1 MTDNNPNIP
10 SIYTGSSFNSII
22 VYSVT
27 KAPNHGQLVWY
38 TAYPTLW
45 QPGDASWFGQP
56 VTEFTQNDL
65 NNGWFIYKN
74 SSTSGAADGFTFSV
88 SDGFGGTIGPTT
100 STIPVQPVNPIV
112 VEIDAGMFVTTGG
125 VSKFAADWL
134 RVVDNAPGLTFTLT
148 QTPSH
153 GTLLLGGQ
161 PVSSF
166 GPSDLY
172 SLSYQQDG
180 GPAQSDQFAFN
191 VSDAYGNSI
200 PNLIVPVT
208 IGANAFDKNT
218 GALVDIG
225 QSVVI
230 NGENLHVNDPGMGSG
245 NPDADTPTSLVYTL
259 TSIPVHGTLVST
271 ARRFNLATRL
281 HRTSS
286 TRVFSPMPRT
296 DLPRHGTHLDSRLLM
311 YSFIMIL
318 DQVPST

>member
-1 MTDNNPNIP
+1 M
-10 SIYTGSSFNSII
+10 GSQSR
-22 VYSVT
+22 
-27 KAPNHGQLVWY
+27 HLGQ
-38 TAYPTLW
+38 AI
-45 QPGDASWFGQP
+45 
-56 VTEFTQNDL
+56 
-65 NNGWFIYKN
+65 FIACLIN
-74 SSTSGAADGFTFSV
+74 RMEVQHSL
-88 SDGFGGTIGPTT
+88 T
-100 STIPVQPVNPIV
+100 ST
-112 VEIDAGMFVTTGG
+112 
-125 VSKFAADWL
+125 
-134 RVVDNAPGLTFTLT
+134 
-148 QTPSH
+148 
-153 GTLLLGGQ
+153 
-161 PVSSF
+161 
-166 GPSDLY
+166 
-172 SLSYQQDG
+172 
-180 GPAQSDQFAFN
+180 AFN

-259 TSIPVHGTLVST
+259 TSIPVHGTLRSRT

-296 DLPRHGTHLDSRLLM
+296 DLPRHRTHSGFSWLLM